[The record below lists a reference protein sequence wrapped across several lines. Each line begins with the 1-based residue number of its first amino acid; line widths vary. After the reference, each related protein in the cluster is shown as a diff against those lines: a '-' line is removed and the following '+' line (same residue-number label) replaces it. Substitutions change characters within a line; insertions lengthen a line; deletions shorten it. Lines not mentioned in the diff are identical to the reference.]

1 MTNIRPN
8 FSDLEANRLHVKS
21 SEFIGSKAE
30 KENLVRTRRYFLSF
44 IFFFLF
50 FYRQEIFQV
59 DATPSKLNPCWAY
72 EKRDDDESQREI
84 HECGLLSDDS
94 PAKVFLLSRSLAF

>member
-50 FYRQEIFQV
+50 FLQARNF
-59 DATPSKLNPCWAY
+59 PSGCDP
-72 EKRDDDESQREI
+72 Q
-84 HECGLLSDDS
+84 
-94 PAKVFLLSRSLAF
+94 

>member
-30 KENLVRTRRYFLSF
+30 KENLVRTR
-44 IFFFLF
+44 
-50 FYRQEIFQV
+50 RQEIFQV

-84 HECGLLSDDS
+84 HECGLLSDDY
-94 PAKVFLLSRSLAF
+94 PAKLLGKDSIYWLTAADSIL